1 MPAGLD
7 NIVIPSEEAQ
17 EQAFK
22 VASSGGGGVETTGR
36 KWKTGELEFEAL
48 MRTLDNSVSVK
59 ELLTAINIFIARD

>member
-22 VASSGGGGVETTGR
+22 VASVGGGGVESTGR
-36 KWKTGELEFEAL
+36 KWKVGELEFEAL
-48 MRTLDNSVSVK
+48 MRTLDNSVRIYSFLKSDMV
-59 ELLTAINIFIARD
+59 II